1 VAPTSLLEEVTM
13 PVLLSLGS
21 KLSEWL
27 SSASVLRMVSSLLRR
42 HKPVL
47 KLGTQAFVARGSDVK
62 SVLSDSERFGVTEIY
77 AAKMERTTGAFILGM
92 ENTPL
97 YAREASFIRAAV
109 IPSDLAR
116 VRSLAGARA
125 EELLLAVKAKGRIDV
140 VSDYARLIPLHIV
153 QTYFGVRGPELRS
166 TYQRW
171 LRNIFWDLFLN
182 LGGDAR
188 VAQAALVDAAGLRD
202 HLDEVI
208 LEHRSALRAGTA
220 PDDFVTRLLGLR
232 ASEYAELDDV
242 ALRRNIGGVIVGAVE
257 TQAKAIVYALAELLS
272 RPAELAHA
280 RRAAAA
286 GDDELVSRY
295 VFEALRFNPHNPL
308 IVRRCHQDT
317 TIGAGTPHE
326 TSVTRGTTV
335 YALTLSAMFDEELVN
350 DPESFRIDRPR
361 EQYLHFGYG
370 QHQCFGTQLNYVVLP
385 EAIKRLLLLPNLRVS
400 EQTPRPEHEGPFPD
414 RFILEFDAS

>member
-1 VAPTSLLEEVTM
+1 M

-27 SSASVLRMVSSLLRR
+27 SSPPVLRVVSSLLRR

-47 KLGTQAFVARGSDVK
+47 KLGTQAFVARYADVT
-62 SVLSDSERFGVTEIY
+62 SVLADSERFGVTELY
-77 AAKMERTTGAFILGM
+77 AARMERTTGPFILGM

-97 YAREASFIRAAV
+97 YQREASFIRAAV
-109 IPSDLAR
+109 RPSDMAR
-116 VRSLAGARA
+116 VKELVAKRA
-125 EELLLAVKAKGRIDV
+125 DELLLGAKPKGRLDV
-140 VSDYARLIPLHIV
+140 VSEYARLVPLQIV
-153 QTYFGVRGPELRS
+153 QTYFGVRAPAQQSVYL
-166 TYQRW
+166 RW
-171 LRNIFWDLFLN
+171 LRNIFWDLFVN

-188 VAQAALVDAAGLRD
+188 VSEAALADAAELRD

-208 LEHRSALRAGTA
+208 KEHQAAAAAGNA
-220 PDDFVTRLLGLR
+220 PDDFVTRLLQLR
-232 ASEYAELDDV
+232 ASEYVELDDV

-257 TQAKAIVYALAELLS
+257 TQAKAMVHALAELLS

-317 TIGAGTPHE
+317 TVGSGAHA
-326 TSVTRGTTV
+326 TSISRGATV
-335 YALTLSAMFDEELVN
+335 YALTLSAMFDEEVVN
-350 DPESFRIDRPR
+350 DPDSFRIDRPKNH
-361 EQYLHFGYG
+361 YLHFGHG

-385 EAIKRLLLLPNLRVS
+385 EAIKRLLLLPNLRIS
-400 EQTPRPEHEGPFPD
+400 EQTPRIEYEGPFPD
-414 RFILEFDAS
+414 RFVLEFDGS